1 MEPQSLRFD
10 FSNWTL
16 RKWSL
21 AQSNVLQDAGGAAAN
36 EIPDRLNRGERV
48 LILYLPFTGDGAPK
62 RLGLHPIA
70 S

>member
-1 MEPQSLRFD
+1 
-10 FSNWTL
+10 
-16 RKWSL
+16 L